1 MNYVS
6 SLTEE
11 LNGHFLYINTDNVD
25 GSLSSLDI
33 VNEYAREVY
42 TDLVSQVLLYVGMN
56 YQIPCIFRVL
66 LLSKRILYLETQT

>member
-6 SLTEE
+6 SLTGE

-42 TDLVSQVLLYVGMN
+42 TDLVSQVLLYVGN
-56 YQIPCIFRVL
+56 
-66 LLSKRILYLETQT
+66 RIIKYPAYLEFCF